1 MARTE
6 EQMKSEMTGMAAPT
20 PDMPME
26 GEMQEESGSLTVDS
40 MVSNF
45 NAMDPQLQEAIKP
58 LFSGDGVTAMNELL
72 GESLVSD
79 FTSQIDMEPADEMG
93 APAPAPATP
102 AAPQEGMMAPEEP
115 MPAMARGGM
124 LNTQMKDMVR
134 QGMSPQEIR
143 NKLR

>member
-6 EQMKSEMTGMAAPT
+6 EQMKSEMTGMAAPE

-26 GEMQEESGSLTVDS
+26 GGMDEPSSLTVDS

-58 LFSGDGVTAMNELL
+58 LFSGDGVIAMNELL
-72 GESLVSD
+72 GEPLVSG
-79 FTSQIDMEPADEMG
+79 FVSQIDMDSPEEPA

-102 AAPQEGMMAPEEP
+102 ATPQEGMMAPEATP
-115 MPAMARGGM
+115 MAKGGM
-124 LNTQMKDMVR
+124 LNSQMQDMVR
-134 QGMSPQEIR
+134 QGMSPQQIR

>member
-6 EQMKSEMTGMAAPT
+6 EQMQSEMTGMAAPS

-26 GEMQEESGSLTVDS
+26 GDMDEPSSLTVDS

-45 NAMDPQLQEAIKP
+45 NAMEPQLQEAIKP
-58 LFSGDGVTAMNELL
+58 LFSGDGVIAMNQLL
-72 GESLVSD
+72 GESLVSG
-79 FTSQIDMEPADEMG
+79 FTSQIDMASPQEPAAP

-102 AAPQEGMMAPEEP
+102 ATPQEGMMAPEP
-115 MPAMARGGM
+115 TAMAQGGM

-134 QGMSPQEIR
+134 QGMSPQQIR

>member
-26 GEMQEESGSLTVDS
+26 GGRDEPSSLTVDS

-45 NAMDPQLQEAIKP
+45 NAMEPQLQEAIKP
-58 LFSGDGVTAMNELL
+58 LFSGDGVIAMNQLL
-72 GESLVSD
+72 GESLVSG
-79 FTSQIDMEPADEMG
+79 FTSQIDMASPEEPA
-93 APAPAPATP
+93 APAPATP
-102 AAPQEGMMAPEEP
+102 ATPQEGMMAPEATP
-115 MPAMARGGM
+115 MAKGGM
-124 LNTQMKDMVR
+124 LNSQMKDMVR
-134 QGMSPQEIR
+134 QGMSPQQIR

>member
-6 EQMKSEMTGMAAPT
+6 EQMKSEMTGMAAPK

-26 GEMQEESGSLTVDS
+26 GGMDAPSSLTVDS

-58 LFSGDGVTAMNELL
+58 LFSGDGVIAMNELL
-72 GESLVSD
+72 GEPLVSG
-79 FTSQIDMEPADEMG
+79 FVSQIDMASPEETA
-93 APAPAPATP
+93 APAPTRPTTP
-102 AAPQEGMMAPEEP
+102 KEGMMAPEATP
-115 MPAMARGGM
+115 MAQGGM
-124 LNTQMKDMVR
+124 LNTQLRDMM
-134 QGMSPQEIR
+134 QKGMSPQQIR